1 MTQAAVFGEDYSRAL
16 QHVNQLLESNPK
28 NYDWLM
34 LKADICFIAERL
46 FESEE
51 VFLKVIK
58 MKPNAPKT
66 FAMYLRLGNIYLIRK
81 AWEDARSI
89 FLKACEL
96 KSNSSLSWL
105 GLGRAHLNMGEFE
118 KAEEAL
124 NLANIYE
131 PFNKEV
137 EVYLLEVRKQKN

>member
-1 MTQAAVFGEDYSRAL
+1 
-16 QHVNQLLESNPK
+16 
-28 NYDWLM
+28 M

-66 FAMYLRLGNIYLIRK
+66 FAIYLRLGNIYLIRK
-81 AWEDARSI
+81 AWEDAKSI

-105 GLGRAHLNMGEFE
+105 GLGRAHLNFGEIE
-118 KAEEAL
+118 KA
-124 NLANIYE
+124 
-131 PFNKEV
+131 
-137 EVYLLEVRKQKN
+137 